1 MGAKL
6 DHTDRV
12 VGHET
17 ARNRMERLIRYL
29 ENDVDL
35 ASHPGLILLALF
47 LFENEYIQAGFRA
60 RQEDMKR
67 LAESIG
73 QGIMFGKREEKEE
86 HVRQMPDTL
95 RTLNR
100 VHARI
105 TSHVERMGFYLRR
118 HKQFLNFMDKVETV
132 NSAPDWKSQTR
143 QFRQQTEFLAAGW
156 EEMLSVYQSHE
167 KYLDLQLK
175 VMENTTIQHDNSM
188 MKSMT
193 FLTMIFLPA
202 TYISVSATI
211 LANFG

>member
-1 MGAKL
+1 MGAKF
-6 DHTDRV
+6 DHKERI

-17 ARNRMERLIRYL
+17 AHNRIERLIRHL

-47 LFENEYIQAGFRA
+47 LFENEGIQAGFRA
-60 RQEDMKR
+60 RREDMKG

-73 QGIMFGKREEKEE
+73 QGILFGKREEKEE
-86 HVRQMPDTL
+86 RARQMPDTL

-100 VHARI
+100 LHARI

-118 HKQFLNFMDKVETV
+118 HKHFLNFMDKVETV
-132 NSAPDWKSQTR
+132 NSAPEWKSQTQ

-188 MKSMT
+188 LKSMT
-193 FLTMIFLPA
+193 FLTMLFLPA

-211 LANFG
+211 LASFG